1 MSYTS
6 CTSNSVLIFST
17 SRKYYILVIKFLS
30 VTITLIEH
38 FIESVIEFA
47 ITETLLNTYEK
58 VVLITPQ
65 IRVIALFNL
74 LANQFLH

>member
-1 MSYTS
+1 M
-6 CTSNSVLIFST
+6 
-17 SRKYYILVIKFLS
+17 RKCSS

-47 ITETLLNTYEK
+47 ITETLLNTYEEM
-58 VVLITPQ
+58 VLITPQ
-65 IRVIALFNL
+65 IRVIAFFNL